1 LGGARGRKI
10 DSPERQEVIALI
22 DESCAAG
29 ARLSEA
35 CKVLELSPRTVQR
48 WRQGDTVKTD
58 GRKAA
63 AQDRFPANK
72 LSDGE
77 RDAILATANAPQFA
91 HLPPSQIVPLLA
103 DEGCYVASESSFY
116 RVLREEKQLTHRDRA
131 KAPKNKRPEPVT
143 ATAPNQLWSWDITYL
158 STTVKGLYYY
168 LYLIMD
174 VYSRKIV
181 GWEVYA
187 EESAEHAASIARKA
201 YLREGVAGG
210 SLVLH
215 SDNGSPMKGATMLG
229 TLQKLGVTPS
239 FSRPS
244 VSNDNP
250 YSEALFKTL
259 KYRPC
264 FPEKPFDSLE
274 EARQWVAGFQKWY
287 NEEHR
292 HSALKFVTP
301 GQRHRGE
308 DAALLNQRAELYV
321 VAKGRN
327 PERWSGNTRN
337 WTRPEEITLNPKK
350 SPKSQA
356 VKTDEAA

>member
-1 LGGARGRKI
+1 M
-10 DSPERQEVIALI
+10 IALI
-22 DESCAAG
+22 DEACTAG
-29 ARLSEA
+29 ARLVKA
-35 CKVLELSPRTVQR
+35 CEVLELSPRTVQR
-48 WRQGDTVKTD
+48 WREDGTVKVD

-63 AQDRFPANK
+63 AQNREPANK
-72 LSDGE
+72 LAEEE
-77 RDAILATANAPQFA
+77 RDEILATANSPEFA

-103 DEGCYVASESSFY
+103 DQGLYLASESSFY
-116 RVLREEKQLTHRDRA
+116 RVLHKAKQLAHRDKA
-131 KAPKNKRPEPVT
+131 KAPRNNRPEPAT
-143 ATAPNQLWSWDITYL
+143 ANAPNQVWSWDITYL
-158 STTVKGLYYY
+158 KTNVKGLYFY

-181 GWEVYA
+181 GWEVYG
-187 EESAEHAASIARKA
+187 EESADHAASIARKA
-201 YLREGVAGG
+201 YLREGVAGR

-229 TLQKLGVTPS
+229 TLHNLGVVPS

-250 YSEALFKTL
+250 YSEALFRTL

-264 FPEKPFDSLE
+264 FPEKPFGSLD
-274 EARQWVAGFQKWY
+274 EARQWVVGFQQWY
-287 NEEHR
+287 NEKHQ

-308 DAALLNQRAELYV
+308 DIALLNQRAEVYAA
-321 VAKGRN
+321 AKGKN
-327 PERWSGNTRN
+327 PARWSGKTRN
-337 WTRPEEITLNPKK
+337 WTRPEEVTLNPKK
-350 SPKSQA
+350 STQSQA